1 MSQPPQSPRETNGNG
16 NGNTKDEPG
25 SPGSDTNPHQPPPAP
40 AVQQYQIFGEDPT
53 AYPDDTIYEIRE
65 VTPDMTED
73 ERKEI
78 YSVAHYP
85 ASDLHD
91 QTCGTPPDRDFSNAK
106 PAQQV
111 NFTTFQ
117 NYAEPFIRPLTEED
131 RGFLLERGNRENPF
145 VIPKLG
151 AKHYK
156 EIWAEEDNQ
165 QAMDPNAHKLAANEA
180 RGSIEDMDDEIG
192 ATDMVSVGPT
202 LARLMTSMRSEFA
215 FRGAG
220 KEDEVLL
227 PGIDIMDIDGEAGP
241 AANGASNSETK
252 PEPPASQFSEQYWK
266 GVEIPRQDYNAIDER
281 LHRELVYMGLVSPTD
296 TPEYHARLDDE
307 VSARLRYLQ
316 TELRRVSIKNG
327 ARKARLEELLED
339 FMSKQEY
346 STIADDLD
354 NQINAA
360 YLKRNRNIGKKG
372 KQQKRPGGAGGGSH
386 VVGVART
393 AGGVGVGEPIKGL
406 VERKQRWREWIGAV
420 VENGQTRIPQESV
433 FGQDV
438 MKRFEAQ
445 ELDRFG
451 EEQEA

>member
-1 MSQPPQSPRETNGNG
+1 
-16 NGNTKDEPG
+16 
-25 SPGSDTNPHQPPPAP
+25 
-40 AVQQYQIFGEDPT
+40 
-53 AYPDDTIYEIRE
+53 
-65 VTPDMTED
+65 MTE
-73 ERKEI
+73 EEKKAI

-85 ASDLHD
+85 ESDLHD
-91 QTCGTPPDRDFSNAK
+91 HTCGTPPDRDFSNAK

-131 RGFLLERGNRENPF
+131 RGFLLERGNREVPF

-180 RGSIEDMDDEIG
+180 RGSLEDMDDEIA
-192 ATDMVSVGPT
+192 ATDMVSVGPA
-202 LARLMTSMRSEFA
+202 LSRLMTSLRSEVA
-215 FRGAG
+215 FRASG

-227 PGIDIMDIDGEAGP
+227 PGIDNMDIDGEVP
-241 AANGASNSETK
+241 NSQVAESK
-252 PEPPASQFSEQYWK
+252 PEPPATQFPEQYWK
-266 GVEIPRQDYNAIDER
+266 NVEVPRPDYNALDDR
-281 LHRELVYMGLVSPTD
+281 LHRELIYMGLISPTD
-296 TPEYHARLDDE
+296 NPEYNARLDDE

-316 TELRRVSIKNG
+316 TELRRVSVKNG
-327 ARKARLEELLED
+327 ARKARLEELLEEW
-339 FMSKQEY
+339 MSKQEY

-386 VVGVART
+386 VVGVAQRAS
-393 AGGVGVGEPIKGL
+393 AGAGGAGVGVGEPIKGL
-406 VERKQRWREWIGAV
+406 IERKTRWREWIGPV
-420 VENGQTRIPQESV
+420 VGYGTTRIPEESV
-433 FGQDV
+433 FETEA
-438 MKRFEAQ
+438 MKRY
-445 ELDRFG
+445 
-451 EEQEA
+451 

>member
-1 MSQPPQSPRETNGNG
+1 MSEEE
-16 NGNTKDEPG
+16 KK
-25 SPGSDTNPHQPPPAP
+25 A
-40 AVQQYQIFGEDPT
+40 
-53 AYPDDTIYEIRE
+53 
-65 VTPDMTED
+65 
-73 ERKEI
+73 I
-78 YSVAHYP
+78 YSVAAYP
-85 ASDLHD
+85 ESDLHD
-91 QTCGTPPDRDFSNAK
+91 LTCGIPPDRDFSNAK

-131 RGFLLERGNRENPF
+131 RGFLLERGNREVPF

-165 QAMDPNAHKLAANEA
+165 QAMDPNAHKLPANEA
-180 RGSIEDMDDEIG
+180 RGSLEDMDDEIA
-192 ATDMVSVGPT
+192 ATDMVSVGPA
-202 LARLMTSMRSEFA
+202 LARLMTAMRSEYP
-215 FRGAG
+215 FRNNG
-220 KEDEVLL
+220 KEDDVIL
-227 PGIDIMDIDGEAGP
+227 PGIDNMDIDGET
-241 AANGASNSETK
+241 NGHAESK
-252 PEPPASQFSEQYWK
+252 PEPPASQFADQYWK
-266 GVEIPRQDYNAIDER
+266 NVEIPRPDYNTVDDR

-296 TPEYHARLDDE
+296 TPEYNARLDDE

-316 TELRRVSIKNG
+316 TELRRISIKNG

-339 FMSKQEY
+339 WMSKQEY

-386 VVGVART
+386 VVGVARA
-393 AGGVGVGEPIKGL
+393 AGAGVGVGEPIKGL
-406 VERKQRWREWIGAV
+406 VERKMRWHGWIGPV
-420 VENGQTRIPQESV
+420 VDYGQTRIPEESI
-433 FGQDV
+433 FTPEV
-438 MKRFEAQ
+438 MKKYEAQ
-445 ELDRFG
+445 ELDNWTG